1 MQALNQLIGI
11 KLLISGFLEIL
22 VFSFNFQGEQMPVWS
37 PADAP
42 LDSTCY
48 HHIQV
53 AA

>member
-11 KLLISGFLEIL
+11 KLLISGFLNIL

-37 PADAP
+37 PADAH
-42 LDSTCY
+42 DSMCY